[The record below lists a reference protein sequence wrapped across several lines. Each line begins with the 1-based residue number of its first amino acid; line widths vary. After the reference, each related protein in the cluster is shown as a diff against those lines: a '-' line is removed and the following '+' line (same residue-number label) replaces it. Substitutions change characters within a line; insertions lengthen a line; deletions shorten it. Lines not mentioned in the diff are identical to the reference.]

1 MENETMI
8 DFSAVE
14 AAAEKWGIATKE
26 VNAAILPIITQIC
39 SSKDLNLLAELKSRI
54 PSNFP
59 RFGIMVAELLLSD
72 EQSANT
78 HIN

>member
-8 DFSAVE
+8 NFSAVE
-14 AAAEKWGIATKE
+14 AAAEKWEIATKE

-39 SSKDLNLLAELKSRI
+39 DSKDLNLLAELKSRI

-59 RFGIMVAELLLSD
+59 RLGIMVAELLLSD
-72 EQSANT
+72 EQSTNT